1 MAATLEVKYF
11 NTYVLKRFEPEAP
24 VVGDFLRQLWNG
36 SFGIPEEI
44 GGHPR
49 WLGNGQLKNLSLIH
63 I

>member
-1 MAATLEVKYF
+1 
-11 NTYVLKRFEPEAP
+11 FEPEAP

-49 WLGNGQLKNLSLIH
+49 WLGNGQLKNCWYIEESRIRGGFNNTTVDF
-63 I
+63 